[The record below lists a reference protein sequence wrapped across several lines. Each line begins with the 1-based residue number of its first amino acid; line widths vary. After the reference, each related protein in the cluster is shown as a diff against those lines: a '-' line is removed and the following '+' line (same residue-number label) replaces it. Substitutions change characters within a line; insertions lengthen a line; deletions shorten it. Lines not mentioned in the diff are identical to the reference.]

1 MYLRV
6 GVLMIL
12 RFFCL
17 IIFALC
23 SHAASA
29 NWLDKVGTLLD
40 TALAP
45 TTNTVKSE
53 LVTTAATTHNLPAHW
68 RTYWLDEPEFG
79 TRIFLADAGKPSAPV
94 IMLIHGLGQ
103 NGLRDWLPL
112 VPELEKHYRVIMIDL
127 PGFANSPS
135 PKAKLSPT
143 HYANLLH
150 FVKPYFSNKPISV
163 VGHSMGGAVTLRYAQ
178 RYPADINQIALIDAA
193 GILQRTAFVKHSATD
208 RIPINPDAM
217 PDALLTYAVGLQDF
231 SNNLIEKMLRLPDPT
246 SLLGK
251 SELAWGTT
259 LHTYPNINAALSL
272 AEEDFSSAIFEQT
285 RPVFILWG
293 SKDLVAPPRTGQ
305 LLVANLATSELII
318 IEGAGHVPMTSHPK
332 DVSSWLLA
340 SLSSKPKPI
349 SPLATETLAAK
360 QNYNCDHSTGETLR
374 GQYARIT
381 LKECTGMLLDGVVAD
396 ELIVMDSAIEIQNS
410 HFIGKQTS
418 LSIKNSVVMMTGSTI
433 DGLVAL
439 DQARIDF
446 AGVRFAKDVPFKVG
460 ARSRL
465 VLSVNRTGNNRYLH
479 SDMQLE
485 NTTY

>member
-1 MYLRV
+1 MMSRIY
-6 GVLMIL
+6 
-12 RFFCL
+12 FL
-17 IIFALC
+17 IIFVIY

-29 NWLDKVGTLLD
+29 NWLDKVGALLD

-45 TTNTVKSE
+45 TTNNVKTA
-53 LVTTAATTHNLPAHW
+53 LVATTATTHKLPAHW

-79 TRIFLADAGKPSAPV
+79 TRIFLADTGKPSAPV

-103 NGLRDWLPL
+103 NGLRDWLL
-112 VPELEKHYRVIMIDL
+112 IVPELEKHYRVIMIDL

-143 HYANLLH
+143 HYADLLH

-208 RIPINPDAM
+208 RIPVNPDAM
-217 PDALLTYAVGLQDF
+217 PNALLTYAVGLQDF

-251 SELAWGTT
+251 SEIAWGTT
-259 LHTYPNINAALSL
+259 LQSYPNINAALSL

-285 RPVFILWG
+285 KPVFILWG
-293 SKDLVAPPRTGQ
+293 GKDLVAPLRTGQ
-305 LLVANLATSELII
+305 LLAANLAASELTII
-318 IEGAGHVPMTSHPK
+318 AEAGHVPMASHPK
-332 DVSSWLLA
+332 DVSTWLLA
-340 SLSSKPKPI
+340 SLNSKPKPLVQPAI
-349 SPLATETLAAK
+349 ETVATK
-360 QNYNCDHSTGETLR
+360 QNYNCDHSSGETLR

-381 LKECTGMLLDGVVAD
+381 LTECTGVLLDGVVAD
-396 ELIVMDSAIEIQNS
+396 ELITMDSVIEIQNS
-410 HFIGKQTS
+410 QFIGKQTS
-418 LSIKNSVVMMTGSTI
+418 LTIKKSVVMMTGSTI
-433 DGLVAL
+433 DGLVNL

-446 AGVRFAKDVPFKVG
+446 AGVRLAKEIPFKVST
-460 ARSRL
+460 RSRM
-465 VLSVNRTGNNRYLH
+465 VLSVSRAGNNRYLH
-479 SDMQLE
+479 SDLQLD
-485 NTTY
+485 NTAY